1 MNKNKRVQ
9 ITHFH
14 LSTAK
19 LKRKV
24 FHLNLNNVR
33 TEEKRQKFPSNKKFI
48 RNQFIKLL
56 QNSCFNSN
64 ANFIN
69 HKKLKTS

>member
-33 TEEKRQKFPSNKKFI
+33 TEEKRQKFPSNKIYQEPVYKAVTEFM
-48 RNQFIKLL
+48 L
-56 QNSCFNSN
+56 
-64 ANFIN
+64 
-69 HKKLKTS
+69 